1 MPKASMPEPP
11 LWTLLELVKW
21 TTDYLQTHG
30 IERAR
35 SDAEILLARTV
46 GLRRI
51 DLYLNHDQPLG
62 KDELAGF
69 KSVIKRR
76 IAREPVAYITGRR
89 GFWSLDLAVD
99 PSVLIPRPETEC
111 LVESVL
117 PFLDAPAGAPKRVLD
132 LGTGSGAIVL
142 ALAHAHP
149 EHRYLAMDRSL
160 AAVRTARQN
169 ARQLGLD
176 DHIDWWCADWDAA
189 LSPGRARFDLIVSNP
204 PYVRRGDIDALQPEV
219 RLYEPRLAIDGSD
232 DGLSCLRQI
241 ISSAYRYLAA
251 GGWLALEMGCDQK
264 EDVRALVDRAG
275 RYGGLRVIKDYSG
288 LDRIVLATMAS

>member
-1 MPKASMPEPP
+1 MPKDSMAEPP

-21 TTDYLQTHG
+21 TTDYFQAHG
-30 IERAR
+30 IDSAR
-35 SDAEILLARTV
+35 SDAEILLARSM

-62 KDELAGF
+62 KAELAGF
-69 KSVIKRR
+69 KSLIKRR
-76 IAREPVAYITGRR
+76 IAREPVAYITGMR
-89 GFWSLDLAVD
+89 GFWSLELGVN

-117 PFLDAPAGAPKRVLD
+117 PFLDQSAGAPKRVLD

-149 EHRYLAMDRSL
+149 EHRYLAMDRSV

-176 DHIDWWCADWDAA
+176 HHIDWFCADWDTA

-204 PYVRRGDIDALQPEV
+204 PYVRRGDIDGLQPEV
-219 RLYEPRLAIDGSD
+219 RLHEPRLALDGSG
-232 DGLSCLRQI
+232 DGLDCLRCI
-241 ISSAYRYLAA
+241 VSSAHRYLSS
-251 GGWLALEMGCDQK
+251 GGWLAVEMGCDQAS
-264 EDVRALVDRAG
+264 DVQAMVAETG
-275 RYGGLRVIKDYSG
+275 RYGGFRVIKDYSG
-288 LDRIVLATMAS
+288 LDRIAVVTRAP